1 MISYGKDN
9 REQNNNR
16 EGDYNLTLL
25 PKTED
30 FIVLKEEKIIADW
43 SADMYEID
51 ETETYDVEFLLGC
64 LGTTPKRILEI
75 ACGSGRILVPL
86 AKAGHQA
93 DGLDLDEAML
103 AKIPAK
109 ADGLD
114 NITWRTAD
122 AIADDWGTGYD
133 VVVIAGNFLMNIISE
148 KGPEHA
154 QRVLLEK
161 AKLALKP
168 GGMLYIDYNH
178 TFFPEQWY
186 VHAGER
192 VIWEGTDS
200 NGTTGRMLLCDSTYD
215 GSTGLI
221 RSTRRYELETVTGE
235 KIRKEMPSVK
245 RYPAIEQLHG
255 WLAEEGFRIEKEYGD
270 YAGNPIGETTGRAII
285 CAGVAEV

>member
-1 MISYGKDN
+1 M
-9 REQNNNR
+9 
-16 EGDYNLTLL
+16 
-25 PKTED
+25 
-30 FIVLKEEKIIADW
+30 LKEEKIIADW

-51 ETETYDVEFLLGC
+51 ETETYDVECMLAC

-86 AKAGHQA
+86 AKAGHTVV
-93 DGLDLDEAML
+93 GLDLDEAML

-109 ADGLD
+109 AEGLD
-114 NITWRTAD
+114 NIIWRIGD
-122 AIADDWGTGYD
+122 AIADDWGSGYD
-133 VVVIAGNFLMNIISE
+133 VVVIAGNFLMNIVSE
-148 KGPEHA
+148 EGPERA

-161 AKLALKP
+161 AKRALKP

-200 NGTTGRMLLCDSTYD
+200 YGTSGRMLLCGSTYD
-215 GSTGLI
+215 EATRLI
-221 RSTRRYELETVTGE
+221 CATRCYELETADGE
-235 KIRKEMPSVK
+235 KIREEMPSIK
-245 RYPAIEQLHG
+245 RYLAIEQLHG

-270 YAGNPIGETTGRAII
+270 YAGNPIGDATGRAII
-285 CAGVAEV
+285 CAVLTER

>member
-1 MISYGKDN
+1 
-9 REQNNNR
+9 
-16 EGDYNLTLL
+16 
-25 PKTED
+25 
-30 FIVLKEEKIIADW
+30 VLKEEKIIADW

-51 ETETYDVEFLLGC
+51 ETETYDVEFLLAC

-86 AKAGHQA
+86 AKAGYNV

-109 ADGLD
+109 AEGLD
-114 NITWRTAD
+114 NISWRTAD

-133 VVVIAGNFLMNIISE
+133 VVVIAGNFLMNIVSE
-148 KGPEHA
+148 EGSERA

-161 AKLALKP
+161 AKTALKQ
-168 GGMLYIDYNH
+168 GGMIYIDYNH

-186 VHAGER
+186 VHQGEH

-200 NGTTGRMLLCDSTYD
+200 HGTSGRMLLCDSTYD
-215 GSTGLI
+215 ETTGLI
-221 RSTRRYELETVTGE
+221 CATRRYELEMSSGD

-245 RYPAIEQLHG
+245 RYLAIRQLHG
-255 WLAEEGFRIEKEYGD
+255 WLAEEGFRIEREYGD
-270 YAGNPIGETTGRAII
+270 YAGNPMGETTGRAII
-285 CAGVAEV
+285 CAVLVE